1 MFTKRQK
8 RHMAVVA
15 MAGLTT
21 LTVACGARVAP
32 YLPTAVAPGAGQP
45 GAATTL
51 GLGINPGSGT
61 TLPGGRIGTSPGGN
75 TPGTIS
81 SATGPRTKSGQQ
93 GQTGPTF
100 QAVALSP
107 SNFNFNPAA
116 EAAYCTGTA
125 GNTASAPGVTPTSI
139 TVGNVSGIT
148 GLIPSSFKPGYQ
160 AVTAAFDAV
169 NRFGGIC
176 GRQLKLD
183 VEDDQQSASNNQA
196 DVQDL
201 VPKVLAF
208 VGSISDADNGGVNAM
223 VAAGT
228 PDMGPAIN
236 TNRSNSPVYWSATGG
251 SVFVKNGQAY
261 IWNTWING
269 LRAYHSLPSSVAILS
284 YSIPISASAGKE
296 FASAF
301 QQAGVRICYSDYSIQ
316 AGAQAT
322 TIPSDVRQMQAKGC
336 GGVYT
341 TMDVVGNA
349 NMLDAMQ
356 NDNYHPG
363 LVAVTY
369 EGYTPDQISTAG
381 QQASQGLQVA
391 LSSVPLTSNNQGV
404 QLYNQELG
412 IYEPGNPESEFGLSS
427 WADAQMFIYALL
439 QAGRNPT
446 RASLTNALSQITGWT
461 SDGAYG
467 SYTPRTRMGIPCN
480 SDVIVRGNQFVTA
493 WPASGLYCNGQF
505 IDVGP
510 A

>member
-1 MFTKRQK
+1 MYTKRQK
-8 RHMAVVA
+8 RHMAIVA
-15 MAGLTT
+15 AAALTT
-21 LTVACGARVAP
+21 LTAACGARVAP
-32 YLPTAVAPGAGQP
+32 YLPTAVGPGAGQP
-45 GAATTL
+45 GATTTL
-51 GLGINPGSGT
+51 GLGIIPGSAT
-61 TLPGGRIGTSPGGN
+61 TLPGSKSTPGAT
-75 TPGTIS
+75 TPGTVS
-81 SATGPRTKSGQQ
+81 GRPGTKSGQG
-93 GQTGPTF
+93 GQTGTGPTT
-100 QAVALSP
+100 QAAALAP
-107 SNFNFNPAA
+107 SNFNFNPQA
-116 EAAYCTGTA
+116 EAAYCSGTA

-176 GRQLKLD
+176 GRQLKLA

-201 VPKVLAF
+201 IPKVLAF
-208 VGSISDADNGGVNAM
+208 VGSLSDGDNGGVNAM

-251 SVFVKNGQAY
+251 SVFVKNGHAY
-261 IWNTWING
+261 IWNTWLNG
-269 LRAYHSLPSSVAILS
+269 LRAYHSLPSSIAVLS
-284 YSIPISASAGKE
+284 YSIPISASAGRE
-296 FASAF
+296 FANAF
-301 QQAGVRICYSDYSIQ
+301 QQAGVKLCYSDYSIA

-391 LSSVPLTSNNQGV
+391 LSSVPLTSNVQGV

-412 IYEPGNPESEFGLSS
+412 IYEPGNPASEFGLSS

-439 QAGRNPT
+439 KAGRNPT
-446 RASLTNALSQITGWT
+446 RASLTNALSHITGWT
-461 SDGAYG
+461 SDHAYG
-467 SYTPRTRMGIPCN
+467 PYTPSTRMGIPCN
-480 SDVIVRGNQFVTA
+480 TDVIVRGNQFVTA